1 MLESFANAIAETSKT
16 LKDATNEN
24 REKTLNEGTDH
35 LIEETF
41 DGTDH
46 EGDDETDEMNPKWQ
60 HRLTGALHQEL
71 GGRRYYHFTKL
82 PRSRNDFTEVFHS
95 RSDCQKAVNQD
106 IKLAWNT
113 AARLMD
119 PDSGKCI
126 AYPAAEFYTELL
138 ENWFRPIL
146 PQLEQIA
153 AAGGTT
159 GYLNRLQDLITDSGE
174 YLLGKFKDEFLD
186 DPNYYQLYKLSYF
199 QEQPEIEEHDYRI
212 NQDEFFW
219 GLLETL
225 LTDNIEYICTGVN
238 DTILEMQE
246 DLDGL
251 FTTYCNFTHQVFAEY
266 LEQIETLLYVV
277 EARLPEMEEGEGVYE
292 YMMRV
297 G

>member
-1 MLESFANAIAETSKT
+1 MISALTNAMEEACNDMNK
-16 LKDATNEN
+16 EN
-24 REKTLNEGTDH
+24 A
-35 LIEETF
+35 EETH
-41 DGTDH
+41 D
-46 EGDDETDEMNPKWQ
+46 MNPKWK
-60 HRLTGALHQEL
+60 HRLTGILHEDL
-71 GGRRYYHFTKL
+71 SGRRYYCFQKL

-106 IKLAWNT
+106 IKLAWDT
-113 AARLMD
+113 ATKLMD

-153 AAGGTT
+153 AENGAT
-159 GYLNRLQDLITDSGE
+159 GYFDRLQDLITDSGE
-174 YLLGKFKDEFLD
+174 YLLGKFKEEFLD

-238 DTILEMQE
+238 QTILEMQE
-246 DLDGL
+246 DLDEL
-251 FTTYCNFTHQVFAEY
+251 FNTYSNYTQRIFAEY
-266 LEQIETLLYVV
+266 LERIEALLYVV
-277 EARLPEMEEGEGVYE
+277 EMKLPEMEDGEGVYE
-292 YMMRV
+292 YLMRV
-297 G
+297 N